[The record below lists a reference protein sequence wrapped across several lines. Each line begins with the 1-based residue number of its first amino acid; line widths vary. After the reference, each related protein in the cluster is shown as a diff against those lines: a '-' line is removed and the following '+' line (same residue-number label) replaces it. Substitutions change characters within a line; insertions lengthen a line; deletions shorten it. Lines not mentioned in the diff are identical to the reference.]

1 MDYQGN
7 PCVERMINHRLDK
20 STFVSFEPESNQRP
34 KDVSRLEY
42 QLQSSALPTEL
53 SKGQPRCGPR
63 PLRFN
68 TEKPERVGL
77 RDHTEHAQ
85 WREPDKKAVV
95 GGALFYA
102 CAQRP
107 AGYGSLDAVWL
118 LTWGKTPNSCVKTET
133 PPFLFIPCV
142 PAALFL
148 YSLFLG

>member
-7 PCVERMINHRLDK
+7 PCVERMINHRRLDK
-20 STFVSFEPESNQRP
+20 NAFVSFEPESNQRP
-34 KDVSRLEY
+34 KDVSGLEY

-53 SKGQPRCGPR
+53 SKGQPDCGPR

-68 TEKPERVGL
+68 TEKPERVCL

-95 GGALFYA
+95 GGALFNA

-107 AGYGSLDAVWL
+107 AGYGSLDAV
-118 LTWGKTPNSCVKTET
+118 
-133 PPFLFIPCV
+133 
-142 PAALFL
+142 
-148 YSLFLG
+148 